1 MAKFAQGKYKVKNPA
16 KYVGSGMPIYRSSW
30 ELVFCQ
36 FCDNNE
42 NIVKWASEPI
52 RLPYI
57 SPVTGKKTTY
67 VPDFI
72 VVYRD
77 KNNTTKA
84 ELIEIKPRSQ
94 SVIEGKMNDGQR
106 LVVANNHAK
115 WAVATAWAKQ
125 NGLTFRV
132 INEDQIFHQGVKKP
146 RVAKPKIPK
155 ITRRK

>member
-16 KYVGSGMPIYRSSW
+16 KYVGVGEPTYRSSW
-30 ELVFCQ
+30 ELTFMQ
-36 FCDNNE
+36 FADNNE
-42 NIVKWASEPI
+42 HIINWASEPVRI
-52 RLPYI
+52 PYRH
-57 SPVTGKKTTY
+57 PLTGKMTTY

-72 VVYRD
+72 ITYRTKD
-77 KNNTTKA
+77 NTVKA
-84 ELIEIKPRSQ
+84 ELIEIKPRTQ
-94 SVIEGKMNDGQR
+94 SVVEGKMNENQR
-106 LVVANNHAK
+106 AVVAINYCK
-115 WAVATAWAKQ
+115 WDAASKWAKQ